1 MMPKIDSL
9 NEGQKPFKVS
19 MWFGAYKTNLV
30 IFSYNGASAM
40 VLARKMFPNSKVYS
54 ATEVKGKLF

>member
-1 MMPKIDSL
+1 
-9 NEGQKPFKVS
+9 